1 MSAEWLSSQIRI
13 ILRMISIFIAL
24 VIYSGIWNNL
34 FINIT
39 DERCRKIN
47 GPGGVFKWI
56 FYVIWLLAHAVGLT
70 RLLIW
75 AWT

>member
-1 MSAEWLSSQIRI
+1 MSAEWLNETRM

-24 VIYSGIWNNL
+24 IVYSAIWTNL

-39 DERCRKIN
+39 DEKRRKADS
-47 GPGGVFKWI
+47 PGGVFKWI
-56 FYVIWLLAHAVGLT
+56 FYVVWIVAHVIGLIWLFV
-70 RLLIW
+70 W